1 MKKGPAGSLPR
12 AHWPTAA
19 LGRVCSSP
27 DLRMEWYRT
36 FPGMAPTC
44 LWSLTPGKPTTSQ
57 LPLWK
62 HPNRGNEH
70 ILNNSWFQLFSIM
83 FVFSSSPLF
92 VFVRSHLIWFHNSNA
107 GDEIESYILLNVF
120 PTFHFLQ
127 SCQGLFCIPTTATN
141 VTYCFAIKIS
151 YKSVKNARDPNVR
164 NKRRGYGFY
173 TLLVDILFIFQMEMT
188 YL

>member
-1 MKKGPAGSLPR
+1 MEKAPAGSLPR
-12 AHWPTAA
+12 SHWPTAA

-27 DLRMEWYRT
+27 ELRMERHKT
-36 FPGMAPTC
+36 FQGMALTWV
-44 LWSLTPGKPTTSQ
+44 WSLTPRKPTASQ
-57 LPLWK
+57 QLTLWK
-62 HPNRGNEH
+62 RPKRVNERT
-70 ILNNSWFQLFSIM
+70 LNNSWFKLFSAM
-83 FVFSSSPLF
+83 FVFLFPPPF
-92 VFVRSHLIWFHNSNA
+92 VFVRSHLIWFHNTSA

-164 NKRRGYGFY
+164 NKRRGYGFR
-173 TLLVDILFIFQMEMT
+173 TLLVDILFIFQME
-188 YL
+188 